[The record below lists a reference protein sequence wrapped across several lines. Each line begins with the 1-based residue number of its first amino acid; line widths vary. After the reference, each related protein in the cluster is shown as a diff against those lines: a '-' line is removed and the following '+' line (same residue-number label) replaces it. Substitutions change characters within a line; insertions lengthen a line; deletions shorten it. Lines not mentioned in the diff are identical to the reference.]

1 MLERSEY
8 MPLEY
13 LKKQKWSGSFRGMR
27 FLLHKVVETRQEEV
41 DGETKDVEQVWL
53 EAVTWKEPY
62 SYEATPDDEKTRN
75 RFEFSE
81 AGREA
86 SILWLEQE
94 YEEHQD
100 EWKRAMKWDWERK
113 IVEI

>member
-13 LKKQKWSGSFRGMR
+13 LKKQKWTGSYRGMR
-27 FLLHKVVETRQEEV
+27 FLLHKVVEKQQEEL
-41 DGETKDVEQVWL
+41 DGETREVEQVWL
-53 EAVTWKEPY
+53 EAVVWREPY
-62 SYEATPDDEKTRN
+62 SYEVTPEENKTRQ

-86 SILWLEQE
+86 AIRWLEEEYDSRQE
-94 YEEHQD
+94 
-100 EWKRAMKWDWERK
+100 EWKQATW
-113 IVEI
+113 